1 MSRRRRKGEGRGR
14 LSAIDMLPE
23 IAGPDIQWAVD
34 ELIASQRPQ
43 TEILAEFNER
53 LAAIGLGPI
62 SSSAFNRHSLRLA
75 ATTRRMKETQ
85 DITRAITDRLGPDA
99 GDSMTVGLAT
109 LLKQAAWDLGESGK
123 LDPESVMFLSRS
135 LQAVVGAQKTSAD
148 VRRAAQAELETKLK
162 KASEAVKVVGRERGL
177 TQDTIDAISAGI
189 LGVKQ

>member
-62 SSSAFNRHSLRLA
+62 SSSAFNRHSLRIA

-85 DITRAITDRLGPDA
+85 EVTRAITDRLGPDS
-99 GDSMTVGLAT
+99 GDQMTVGLAV
-109 LLKQAAWDLGESGK
+109 LLKQAAWDLAEQGR
-123 LDPESVMFLSRS
+123 LDPENVMFLSRS

-148 VRRAAQAELETKLK
+148 VRRAAQAEMQKKLDQAADAFEKVAGEKGFSAETVEAI
-162 KASEAVKVVGRERGL
+162 KAR
-177 TQDTIDAISAGI
+177 I
-189 LGVKQ
+189 LGVAS